1 MNIISFDTNLLLI
14 FRKLMKKNKIGTPK
28 RRTVGGARRTPSRK
42 TPGSKK
48 KAIRN
53 IPIVLPTASTAT
65 RETSKRA
72 LFLSPSEDIAKPTES
87 LPSEPFNRIEKSKRA
102 LFSSPRRFQ
111 RSLSSLT
118 YTSCNSSTGS
128 AMKRKRENDDE
139 NVEPRLSKL
148 PKCQSNALLSRIS
161 SSDFQS
167 APIIR
172 ATSDNTF
179 YTHQQLSVS
188 HKQVN
193 DVYVQYFTNN
203 F

>member
-1 MNIISFDTNLLLI
+1 
-14 FRKLMKKNKIGTPK
+14 MKKDKVLTPK
-28 RRTVGGARRTPSRK
+28 RRTVGGSRQTPSRK

-53 IPIVLPTASTAT
+53 IPIILPTASTAT

-72 LFLSPSEDIAKPTES
+72 LFLSPNEDVPKSIEPIAAE
-87 LPSEPFNRIEKSKRA
+87 PSNRIEKSRRA

-118 YTSCNSSTGS
+118 YTSCNSSSTMGS

-139 NVEPRLSKL
+139 NVEPRTSKL
-148 PKCQSNALLSRIS
+148 QKCQSSALLSRIS

-172 ATSDNTF
+172 ATSDNSF
-179 YTHQQLSVS
+179 YTHQQLSAS

-193 DVYVQYFTNN
+193 DNN
-203 F
+203 HSK